1 MYKTWNMRSFP
12 SFTYHKG
19 ICLKSV
25 TLNKLPQSLL
35 DSMKVFLLKVDL
47 NGQITYMN
55 NFASQSLG
63 LDVQDAIG
71 MNFVGTFAEKGSIGE
86 KAFLDILGRVAGAN
100 GSNGCDERLESSCVN
115 SKGKHLN
122 ILWSIC
128 TTGQKGKDE
137 AGLDDNNGA
146 GLLLSGMD
154 ISEQI
159 SQHAELMESC
169 NNLREELRSN
179 ESELIKANEFLRQEI
194 NERKWAEDVLRR
206 SDEKYRLVVEH
217 ANEGIVIIQDNYFKY
232 FNPKTLKVL
241 NYSEEILKTCKVD
254 DLIHP
259 DDRDRAFARRLKIIK
274 GEPVEAIHV
283 IKAIDQYGAIRWLE
297 SNTVLII
304 WMGRPA
310 ILSFLSNITERK
322 RAEDEILQSQER
334 LRTLATEL
342 SLAEEQERRRLAN
355 NLHDHIGQSLAI
367 MKIKLGALREVLAGN
382 GMEEEYDYIK
392 AVIERTIRHTKN
404 LTFQLSPPEL
414 YTFGFEATV
423 ESLGEQVQKEHKI
436 SFMFL
441 NEGGS
446 ILLDKDVSV
455 LMFQAVRELLMNI
468 IKHAEA
474 SRFSISILRNQY
486 DMQIVVEDDGKGFNT
501 SSVGLESFG
510 FFSIK
515 ERLSRFGGQFT
526 VESIIGRG
534 TRVFLTAPIDKTGAL
549 EISG

>member
-1 MYKTWNMRSFP
+1 M
-12 SFTYHKG
+12 
-19 ICLKSV
+19 KSV
-25 TLNKLPQSLL
+25 TLDKLPQSFL

-47 NGQITYMN
+47 NGQITYLN
-55 NFASQSLG
+55 NYASQSMC
-63 LDVQDAIG
+63 LDAHNTIG
-71 MNFVGTFAEKGSIGE
+71 MNFVGTFAEKGSTEE
-86 KAFLDILGRVAGAN
+86 KAFLDILARAAKAD
-100 GSNGCDERLESSCVN
+100 GSEGCDDRLESACVN
-115 SKGKHLN
+115 GKGDHLS

-128 TTGQKGKDE
+128 PT
-137 AGLDDNNGA
+137 GLDDKDGV
-146 GLLLSGMD
+146 GLVLNGMD

-206 SDEKYRLVVEH
+206 SEEKYRLVVEH
-217 ANEGIVIIQDNYFKY
+217 ANEGIVIIQDNHFKY

-241 NYSEEILKTCKVD
+241 NFSESVLKTCKVD

-297 SNTVLII
+297 SNTVLIS

-310 ILSFLSNITERK
+310 ILSFLINITERK
-322 RAEDEILQSQER
+322 RAEDEIRQSHER

-342 SLAEEQERRRLAN
+342 SLAEEKERRRLAN

-367 MKIKLGALREVLAGN
+367 MKIKLGPLREVLAAN

-392 AVIERTIRHTKN
+392 AVIERTIRHTKS

-423 ESLGEQVQKEHKI
+423 ESLGEQVQKEHRI
-436 SFMFL
+436 SFMFI
-441 NEGGS
+441 NEGGD

-468 IKHAEA
+468 IKHADA

-486 DMQIVVEDDGKGFNT
+486 DMQIIVEDDGKGFDA

-515 ERLSRFGGQFT
+515 ERLSRFGGLFA
-526 VESIIGRG
+526 VESLIGKG
-534 TRVFLTAPIDKTGAL
+534 TRVFLTAPIDNKGVL
-549 EISG
+549 GISG

>member
-1 MYKTWNMRSFP
+1 MKP
-12 SFTYHKG
+12 
-19 ICLKSV
+19 V
-25 TLNKLPQSLL
+25 TLDELPQSLL

-47 NGQITYMN
+47 SGQITYMN
-55 NFASQSLG
+55 NYASQSLG

-71 MNFVGTFAEKGSIGE
+71 MNFVGTFTQKESTGE
-86 KAFLDILGRVAGAN
+86 KAFLDILARAN

-115 SKGKHLN
+115 SNGSRID

-128 TTGQKGKDE
+128 HTGSDGNNA
-137 AGLDDNNGA
+137 AGLT
-146 GLLLSGMD
+146 LSGMD
-154 ISEQI
+154 FSKQI
-159 SQHAELMESC
+159 NEHALLMESC
-169 NNLREELRSN
+169 NSLREELRSN
-179 ESELIKANEFLRQEI
+179 ESELIKSNDFLMQEI

-206 SDEKYRLVVEH
+206 SEEKYRLVVEH

-241 NYSEEILKTCKVD
+241 NYSEDVLKTCKVD

-274 GEPVEAIHV
+274 GEPVEAIHI

-297 SNTVLII
+297 SNTVLIS

-322 RAEDEILQSQER
+322 RAEDEILQSHER

-342 SLAEEQERRRLAN
+342 SLAEEKERRRLAN

-414 YTFGFEATV
+414 YAFGFDATV

-436 SFMFL
+436 SFMFI
-441 NEGGS
+441 NEGGP
-446 ILLDKDVSV
+446 ITLDKDVSV

-468 IKHAEA
+468 VKHADA

-486 DMQIVVEDDGKGFNT
+486 DMQIIVEDDGKGFNT

-526 VESIIGRG
+526 VESLIGKG
-534 TRVFLTAPIDKTGAL
+534 TRVFLTAPIDKKGVL
-549 EISG
+549 GISG